1 MTNGASKRKIVSNE
15 TLESG
20 AKVPA
25 ALNLPFGQL
34 FFGFNVVAYI
44 SPAPSS
50 PGNAPQVVTCYA
62 KPPPLLTTSQHA
74 SPFSGT
80 GNTLSGRSNFLA
92 STKKGKEK
100 ENEEE
105 ETTSSSVPNHTWGS
119 GQSLGKRTIAQRG
132 AVGVGDAAVPH
143 FPQRGKQRSPSPEE
157 EEDWGVD
164 EDEDVIMI
172 DSD

>member
-1 MTNGASKRKIVSNE
+1 MTNGVSKRKIVSNE
-15 TLESG
+15 TLDSG

-34 FFGFNVVAYI
+34 FFGFNVVSFI
-44 SPAPSS
+44 PPVPSS
-50 PGNAPQVVTCYA
+50 PGNALQVVSYYV
-62 KPPPLLTTSQHA
+62 KLPPLLTTSQHT
-74 SPFSGT
+74 STFTGT

-100 ENEEE
+100 EES
-105 ETTSSSVPNHTWGS
+105 TSSSVPNYTWGS
-119 GQSLGKRTIAQRG
+119 GQSLGKRNIAQRG
-132 AVGVGDAAVPH
+132 AVGVGGAAVPH
-143 FPQRGKQRSPSPEE
+143 FPKRGKQRSPSPEE

-164 EDEDVIMI
+164 DDEDVIMI

>member
-1 MTNGASKRKIVSNE
+1 MTNGVSKRKIVSNE

-34 FFGFNVVAYI
+34 FFGFNVVSYI

-50 PGNAPQVVTCYA
+50 PGNAPQVVIYHA
-62 KPPPLLTTSQHA
+62 KLPPLLTTSQHT
-74 SPFSGT
+74 SLFSGT
-80 GNTLSGRSNFLA
+80 GNTLSGRSNLL
-92 STKKGKEK
+92 KKGKEK
-100 ENEEE
+100 EKEM
-105 ETTSSSVPNHTWGS
+105 TSSYTWGS

-132 AVGVGDAAVPH
+132 AVGVGGAAVPH

-164 EDEDVIMI
+164 EDEDVIMV